1 MLPTN
6 VDFDTGGI
14 WNCEIY
20 YVNMHDFIDRLYND
34 ITIIIYYVTLYYI
47 ILYDR

>member
-1 MLPTN
+1 MLPAN

-20 YVNMHDFIDRLYND
+20 YVNMHDFIGLPWGNTKIGKRNNKFS
-34 ITIIIYYVTLYYI
+34 I
-47 ILYDR
+47 

>member
-1 MLPTN
+1 MLTTN

-20 YVNMHDFIDRLYND
+20 YVNMHDFIDRLNND
-34 ITIIIYYVTLYYI
+34 ITMIIYYVILYYI
-47 ILYDR
+47 IW

>member
-6 VDFDTGGI
+6 VDFDTGCI

-34 ITIIIYYVTLYYI
+34 ITLIIYYIMLCYI

>member
-6 VDFDTGGI
+6 VDFDTGCI

-34 ITIIIYYVTLYYI
+34 ITIIIYYV
-47 ILYDR
+47 IL